1 MLAST
6 WIEDEISYSLKKVS
20 RDGTTS
26 QRNGIVAVIKKVN
39 GKYDW
44 FKYSVKNEDGHI
56 TNNYHEE
63 KVFGLIKANRW
74 NQNPPVYSCDKCKSV
89 DALTGS
95 YIAYVEEDEFL
106 GNMDKYIDNAF
117 EKSQNDCSGYDIQ
130 ITA

>member
-1 MLAST
+1 M
-6 WIEDEISYSLKKVS
+6 
-20 RDGTTS
+20 
-26 QRNGIVAVIKKVN
+26 AVIKKVN

-106 GNMDKYIDNAF
+106 EHMDKYIDNAF
-117 EKSQNDCSGYDIQ
+117 EKSQNDCLGYDIQ

>member
-1 MLAST
+1 M
-6 WIEDEISYSLKKVS
+6 
-20 RDGTTS
+20 
-26 QRNGIVAVIKKVN
+26 N

-56 TNNYHEE
+56 TNNYYEE

-106 GNMDKYIDNAF
+106 EHMDKYIDNAF
-117 EKSQNDCSGYDIQ
+117 EKSQNDCLGYDIQ